1 MKNSF
6 ERKNASLCKEAYKV
20 NMKSNIINNI
30 GMRRIILIIF
40 TLKNEGSMNHIQSI
54 LLDDKVIR

>member
-1 MKNSF
+1 
-6 ERKNASLCKEAYKV
+6 
-20 NMKSNIINNI
+20 MKSNIINNI

-54 LLDDKVIR
+54 LLDDDKVIR